1 MRAVIG
7 LVLIAACEG
16 GGTTPAATDGGA
28 MSDTGSDPAF
38 ALRVAWSAD
47 PALPGPVS
55 NSVEVTEA
63 TFRVLR
69 LQVIGDA
76 SGGEAT
82 TARQL
87 ELAWGGPSGD
97 PPPTVFPQ
105 APAGLYSQVAFDLDS
120 QQGMAYEI
128 SGFARIGGVLE
139 PFHIV
144 DTQELAISIAG
155 FGVMLEPG
163 EAAEIPVVLELAR
176 LLSRVNF
183 TQLPVIEGVREL
195 DESSAQIQQLREDLA
210 AAFAPV
216 D

>member
-1 MRAVIG
+1 M
-7 LVLIAACEG
+7 
-16 GGTTPAATDGGA
+16 PASTDGGA
-28 MSDTGSDPAF
+28 MSDSGNDPAF
-38 ALRVAWSAD
+38 AIRIRWSAQ

-55 NSVEVTEA
+55 NSIEVTEA
-63 TFRVLR
+63 SFRVLR

-82 TARQL
+82 TARQF
-87 ELAWGGPSGD
+87 ELAWGGPSGG

-163 EAAEIPVVLELAR
+163 RAAEIPVELDLAR
-176 LLSRVNF
+176 PMSRVNF
-183 TQLPVIEGVREL
+183 MQLPVIEGVREL
-195 DESSAQIQQLREDLA
+195 DATHPQVNQLREDLA
-210 AAFAPV
+210 AAFVPGA
-216 D
+216 

>member
-1 MRAVIG
+1 MPS
-7 LVLIAACEG
+7 L
-16 GGTTPAATDGGA
+16 TDGGE

-38 ALRVAWSAD
+38 ALRVRWGAV

-55 NSVEVTEA
+55 TSIEVTQA
-63 TFRVLR
+63 SFRVLR

-76 SGGEAT
+76 SGGAAT

-87 ELAWGGPSGD
+87 ELAWAGLSGD

-105 APAGLYSQVAFDLDS
+105 APAGLYSQVAFDLDA

-128 SGFARIGGVLE
+128 SGVARIGGGLE

-144 DTQELAISIAG
+144 DTEELEISVDG
-155 FGVMLEPG
+155 FAVMLEPG
-163 EAAEIPVVLELAR
+163 NTAEIPIVLDLAR
-176 LLSRVNF
+176 ALSRVNF

-195 DESSAQIQQLREDLA
+195 DESGAQIEQLREDLA
-210 AAFAPV
+210 VAFAPGA
-216 D
+216 